1 MDPIQILE
9 TFGLPVAM
17 VIALGFYIKK
27 KDNES
32 EKHNEWIQ
40 NDLSKDIHRKFN
52 MIHDVVDKDLRMILI
67 KLIDNAKKNEIRMAS
82 IERSHKA
89 VIEIIAKLSGNGL
102 RHKLMNMIREHEE
115 DRPLHSI
122 KKLHQKEIW
131 RYKV

>member
-1 MDPIQILE
+1 MDPITILE

-27 KDNES
+27 KDKEA
-32 EKHNEWIQ
+32 EKQNEWIQ

-89 VIEIIAKLSGNGL
+89 VIEVIARLSGNGL
-102 RHKLMNMIREHEE
+102 KHKLMRMIRKDEE
-115 DRPLHSI
+115 
-122 KKLHQKEIW
+122 EF
-131 RYKV
+131 